1 MDPLIISYDSDY
13 DLIVEFETIPQI
25 DSLKY
30 KLKITRSHRERP
42 LIYGNSSSGEYY
54 LSKEQL
60 DSILSYIM
68 ENK

>member
-1 MDPLIISYDSDY
+1 MDPLIISYDSVY
-13 DLIVEFETIPQI
+13 DLIIELETIPQV

-30 KLKITRSHRERP
+30 KLKITRSHHERP
-42 LIYGNSSSGEYY
+42 FIYGNSSSAEYY

-60 DSILSYIM
+60 DSILNYIM